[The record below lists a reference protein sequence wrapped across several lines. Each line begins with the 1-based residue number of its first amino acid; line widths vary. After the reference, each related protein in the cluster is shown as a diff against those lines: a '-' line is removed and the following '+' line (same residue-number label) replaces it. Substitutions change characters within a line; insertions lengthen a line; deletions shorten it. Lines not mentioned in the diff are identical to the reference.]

1 MTVISAPIDWVELV
15 SKLRLPPRSDRRLQD
30 LMDRNNDGR
39 LSPGERE
46 ELESLVEVS
55 ETCLSPAHAHSIFSG
70 APRSKSVRR
79 HSAGGRTPRGRSL
92 QVLRYALG
100 AAR

>member
-55 ETCLSPAHAHSIFSG
+55 ETLSLARARALHLL
-70 APRSKSVRR
+70 
-79 HSAGGRTPRGRSL
+79 GRTP
-92 QVLRYALG
+92 Q
-100 AAR
+100 

>member
-55 ETCLSPAHAHSIFSG
+55 ETLSLARARALHLLE
-70 APRSKSVRR
+70 
-79 HSAGGRTPRGRSL
+79 RTPH
-92 QVLRYALG
+92 
-100 AAR
+100 

>member
-39 LSPGERE
+39 LSQEERE

-55 ETCLSPAHAHSIFSG
+55 ETLSLARAR
-70 APRSKSVRR
+70 ALQLL
-79 HSAGGRTPRGRSL
+79 GRIP
-92 QVLRYALG
+92 Q
-100 AAR
+100 